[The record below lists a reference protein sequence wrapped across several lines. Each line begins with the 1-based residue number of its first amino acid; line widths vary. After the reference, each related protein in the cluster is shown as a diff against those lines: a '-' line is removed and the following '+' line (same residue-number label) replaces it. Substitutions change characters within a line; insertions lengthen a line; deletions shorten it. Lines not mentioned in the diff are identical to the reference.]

1 MTQTSLETWCCKYA
15 YWYCF
20 WIISEFSL
28 EIISKLDLLILTI
41 TRLQSPHLSFRGPRF
56 ELMASGTL
64 ELTDIGD
71 SIGNYD
77 LQLTSGADVT
87 TCELPLFGVFC
98 LRLACQPECLVEPV
112 ATGYLNLLVCSL
124 HYFFHHIPPPSLSHW
139 LLQSRGML
147 FDLIYFFPFQSFILN
162 YLAYKYEQTCSNMYW
177 FFFYQ
182 VKRLNTC
189 HCTLGKI
196 THTCLLWVSGW
207 GESQALL
214 VCVKEPLAGLLVLK
228 GRYGGHR
235 ATAANTCYQGNSH
248 RTNCHFYSCLK
259 LHSVSIHQF

>member
-1 MTQTSLETWCCKYA
+1 MSCNSCSYLWYNHFWCVISLYIHIFFYFFPLHLEWHRHHWKHGA
-15 YWYCF
+15 VSMPIDIF
-20 WIISEFSL
+20 LWIISEFSL

-124 HYFFHHIPPPSLSHW
+124 HYFFHHIPPPFFIPLVTSISW
-139 LLQSRGML
+139 YAVWP
-147 FDLIYFFPFQSFILN
+147 DLFFPLPI
-162 YLAYKYEQTCSNMYW
+162 
-177 FFFYQ
+177 FYIE
-182 VKRLNTC
+182 L
-189 HCTLGKI
+189 
-196 THTCLLWVSGW
+196 
-207 GESQALL
+207 
-214 VCVKEPLAGLLVLK
+214 
-228 GRYGGHR
+228 
-235 ATAANTCYQGNSH
+235 
-248 RTNCHFYSCLK
+248 SCL
-259 LHSVSIHQF
+259 

>member
-1 MTQTSLETWCCKYA
+1 MCNLSVYSYFFLFFPPVFRMTQTSLETWCCKYA

-124 HYFFHHIPPPSLSHW
+124 HYFFHHIPPPLFYPTGYFNLVVCCLTWFIFSPSN
-139 LLQSRGML
+139 LL
-147 FDLIYFFPFQSFILN
+147 
-162 YLAYKYEQTCSNMYW
+162 YW
-177 FFFYQ
+177 IIF
-182 VKRLNTC
+182 L
-189 HCTLGKI
+189 
-196 THTCLLWVSGW
+196 
-207 GESQALL
+207 
-214 VCVKEPLAGLLVLK
+214 
-228 GRYGGHR
+228 
-235 ATAANTCYQGNSH
+235 
-248 RTNCHFYSCLK
+248 
-259 LHSVSIHQF
+259 

>member
-1 MTQTSLETWCCKYA
+1 MCNLSVYSYFFYFFPPVFRMTQTSLETWCCKYA

-124 HYFFHHIPPPSLSHW
+124 HYFFHHIPPPFFIPLVTSISW
-139 LLQSRGML
+139 YAVWP
-147 FDLIYFFPFQSFILN
+147 DLFFPLPI
-162 YLAYKYEQTCSNMYW
+162 
-177 FFFYQ
+177 FYIE
-182 VKRLNTC
+182 L
-189 HCTLGKI
+189 
-196 THTCLLWVSGW
+196 
-207 GESQALL
+207 
-214 VCVKEPLAGLLVLK
+214 
-228 GRYGGHR
+228 
-235 ATAANTCYQGNSH
+235 
-248 RTNCHFYSCLK
+248 SCL
-259 LHSVSIHQF
+259 

>member
-1 MTQTSLETWCCKYA
+1 MSCNSCSYLWYNHFWCVISLYIHIFFYFFPPVFRMTQTSLETWCCKYA

-124 HYFFHHIPPPSLSHW
+124 HYFFIINPPLLYPSGYFNLMVCCLTWFIFSPSN
-139 LLQSRGML
+139 LLYWIILPINMSR
-147 FDLIYFFPFQSFILN
+147 
-162 YLAYKYEQTCSNMYW
+162 LAVICID
-177 FFFYQ
+177 FFFTKSEIKY
-182 VKRLNTC
+182 VPLYIRKDNSYLSS
-189 HCTLGKI
+189 LGFRMRRKSSL
-196 THTCLLWVSGW
+196 TG
-207 GESQALL
+207 
-214 VCVKEPLAGLLVLK
+214 VC
-228 GRYGGHR
+228 
-235 ATAANTCYQGNSH
+235 
-248 RTNCHFYSCLK
+248 
-259 LHSVSIHQF
+259 